1 MKKQDTLGNQVN
13 LVYLAFGSNLGDRKN
28 NLNKALSL
36 LKKDNIIIKK
46 ISKLYRSKSWPNEN
60 FPEFINFVVLIETRF
75 NLKKLFTKIKNVE
88 SQVGRIKSKRNF
100 PRVCDIDIIDFNGQ
114 IIQKKIGNNK
124 INVPHERMHSR
135 NFVLL
140 PLFEISKD
148 WFHPKLCKNIV
159 FLLSN
164 LSSEQLLGIKIVQ

>member
-1 MKKQDTLGNQVN
+1 VKKQDTLGNQVN

-60 FPEFINFVVLIETRF
+60 FPEFINFVIFIETSL
-75 NLKKLFTKIKNVE
+75 NLKKLFLKIKNIE
-88 SQVGRIKSKRNF
+88 SKVGRVKSKRNF

-140 PLFEISKD
+140 PLFEINKD

>member
-1 MKKQDTLGNQVN
+1 MKRQDISGNQVN
-13 LVYLAFGSNLGDRKN
+13 SVYLAFGSNLGDRKN

-36 LKKDNIIIKK
+36 LKKENIIIKK
-46 ISKLYRSKSWPNEN
+46 KSNLYKSKSWPNEN
-60 FPEFINFVVLIETRF
+60 FPEFINFVVFIETRL
-75 NLKKLFTKIKNVE
+75 NLKKLFSKIKKVE

-114 IIQKKIGNNK
+114 IIKKKIGSNK

-140 PLFEISKD
+140 PLFEINKD

>member
-88 SQVGRIKSKRNF
+88 SRVGRIKSKRNY

-140 PLFEISKD
+140 PLFEINKD

-164 LSSEQLLGIKIVQ
+164 LSSEQLLGIKIAQ

>member
-1 MKKQDTLGNQVN
+1 MKKLDTLENQVN
-13 LVYLAFGSNLGDRKN
+13 SVYLAFGSNLGDRKK

-36 LKKDNIIIKK
+36 LKKENIIVKK
-46 ISKLYRSKSWPNEN
+46 KSNLYRSKSWPNEK
-60 FPEFINFVVLIETRF
+60 FPEFINFVIFIETRL
-75 NLKKLFTKIKNVE
+75 NLKKLFLKIKNVE
-88 SQVGRIKSKRNF
+88 HQVGRNKSKRNF

-114 IIQKKIGNNK
+114 IIQKKIRNNK

-140 PLFEISKD
+140 PLFEINKN

-164 LSSEQLLGIKIVQ
+164 LSSEQLLGIKIVK

>member
-1 MKKQDTLGNQVN
+1 MKKQDILENQVN
-13 LVYLAFGSNLGDRKN
+13 YVYLAFGSNLGDRKK

-88 SQVGRIKSKRNF
+88 SRVGRIKSKRNF

-140 PLFEISKD
+140 PLFEINKD

>member
-1 MKKQDTLGNQVN
+1 MKKQDTSENQVN
-13 LVYLAFGSNLGDRKN
+13 FVYLAFGSNLGDRKK

-36 LKKDNIIIKK
+36 LKKENIVVKK
-46 ISKLYRSKSWPNEN
+46 KSNLYRSKSWPNEN
-60 FPEFINFVVLIETRF
+60 FPEFINFVLFIETRL
-75 NLKKLFTKIKNVE
+75 NLKKLFLKIKNVE
-88 SQVGRIKSKRNF
+88 CQVGRIKSKRNF

-140 PLFEISKD
+140 PLFEINKD

>member
-28 NLNKALSL
+28 NLNKALRL

-60 FPEFINFVVLIETRF
+60 FPEFINFVVFIETRL
-75 NLKKLFTKIKNVE
+75 NLKKLFTKIKSVE
-88 SQVGRIKSKRNF
+88 SRVGRIKSKRNY

-140 PLFEISKD
+140 PLFEINKD

>member
-1 MKKQDTLGNQVN
+1 MKNQDTSENQVN
-13 LVYLAFGSNLGDRKN
+13 SVYLAFGSNLGDRKK

-36 LKKDNIIIKK
+36 LKKENIIVKK
-46 ISKLYRSKSWPNEN
+46 KSNLYRSKSWPNEN
-60 FPEFINFVVLIETRF
+60 FPEFINFVLFIETRL
-75 NLKKLFTKIKNVE
+75 NLKKLFLIIKNVE
-88 SQVGRIKSKRNF
+88 CQVGRIKSKRNF

-140 PLFEISKD
+140 PLFEINKD

>member
-1 MKKQDTLGNQVN
+1 MTKQDTLGNQVN

-75 NLKKLFTKIKNVE
+75 NLKKLFTKIKTIE
-88 SQVGRIKSKRNF
+88 SKVGRIKSKRNF
-100 PRVCDIDIIDFNGQ
+100 P
-114 IIQKKIGNNK
+114 K
-124 INVPHERMHSR
+124 
-135 NFVLL
+135 FVILILL
-140 PLFEISKD
+140 ILTVK
-148 WFHPKLCKNIV
+148 
-159 FLLSN
+159 
-164 LSSEQLLGIKIVQ
+164 

>member
-60 FPEFINFVVLIETRF
+60 FPEFINFVVLIETKF

-114 IIQKKIGNNK
+114 IIQKKIGNNI
-124 INVPHERMHSR
+124 INVPHERMHNR

-140 PLFEISKD
+140 PLFEINKD

>member
-1 MKKQDTLGNQVN
+1 MKKQGTLENQVN
-13 LVYLAFGSNLGDRKN
+13 SAYLAFGSNLGDRKK

-88 SQVGRIKSKRNF
+88 SRVGRIKSKRNF

-114 IIQKKIGNNK
+114 IIQKNIGNNK

-140 PLFEISKD
+140 PLFEINKN

>member
-75 NLKKLFTKIKNVE
+75 NLKKLFTKIKTVE
-88 SQVGRIKSKRNF
+88 SRVGRIKSKRNF

-140 PLFEISKD
+140 PLFEINKD

>member
-1 MKKQDTLGNQVN
+1 VKKQDTSENQVN
-13 LVYLAFGSNLGDRKN
+13 SVYLAFGSNLGDRNK

-36 LKKDNIIIKK
+36 LKKENIVVKK
-46 ISKLYRSKSWPNEN
+46 KSNLYRSKSWPNEN
-60 FPEFINFVVLIETRF
+60 FPEFINFVLFIETRL
-75 NLKKLFTKIKNVE
+75 NLKKLFLKIKKVE
-88 SQVGRIKSKRNF
+88 RQVGRIKSKRNF

-140 PLFEISKD
+140 PLFEINKD

>member
-1 MKKQDTLGNQVN
+1 MKKQDTSGNQVN
-13 LVYLAFGSNLGDRKN
+13 SVYLAFGSNLGDRKN

-60 FPEFINFVVLIETRF
+60 FPEFINFVVLVETRL
-75 NLKKLFTKIKNVE
+75 NLKKLFTKIKSVE
-88 SQVGRIKSKRNF
+88 FRVGRIKSKRNF

-124 INVPHERMHSR
+124 INIPHERMHSR

-140 PLFEISKD
+140 PLFEINKD
-148 WFHPKLCKNIV
+148 WFHPKLYKNIV

>member
-28 NLNKALSL
+28 NLNKALRL

-60 FPEFINFVVLIETRF
+60 FPEFINFVVLIETKF

-140 PLFEISKD
+140 PLFEINKD

>member
-13 LVYLAFGSNLGDRKN
+13 QVYLAFGSNLGDRKK

-46 ISKLYRSKSWPNEN
+46 ISRLYKSKSWPNEN
-60 FPEFINFVVLIETRF
+60 FPEFINFVVFIETRL

-114 IIQKKIGNNK
+114 INQKKIGNNK
-124 INVPHERMHSR
+124 IYVPHKRMHIR

-140 PLFEISKD
+140 PLYEINKD
-148 WFHPKLCKNIV
+148 WVHPKICKNIV

>member
-75 NLKKLFTKIKNVE
+75 NLKKLFTKIKTVE
-88 SQVGRIKSKRNF
+88 SRVGRIKSKRNF
-100 PRVCDIDIIDFNGQ
+100 PRVCDIDIIDFNGK

-140 PLFEISKD
+140 PLFEINKD

>member
-75 NLKKLFTKIKNVE
+75 NLKKLFTKIKIVE
-88 SQVGRIKSKRNF
+88 SRVGRIKSKRNF
-100 PRVCDIDIIDFNGQ
+100 PRVCDIDIIDFNGK

-140 PLFEISKD
+140 PLFEINKD

>member
-1 MKKQDTLGNQVN
+1 VKKQDTLGNQVN

-75 NLKKLFTKIKNVE
+75 NLKKLFTKIKTVE
-88 SQVGRIKSKRNF
+88 SRVGRIKSKRNF

-135 NFVLL
+135 NFVLI
-140 PLFEISKD
+140 PLFEINKD

-164 LSSEQLLGIKIVQ
+164 LTSEQLLGIKIIQ

>member
-60 FPEFINFVVLIETRF
+60 FPEFINFVIFIETRL
-75 NLKKLFTKIKNVE
+75 NLKKLFLKIKNIE
-88 SQVGRIKSKRNF
+88 SKVGRVKSKRNF
-100 PRVCDIDIIDFNGQ
+100 PRVCDIDIIDFNGR
-114 IIQKKIGNNK
+114 IIKKKFGNNE
-124 INVPHERMHSR
+124 INIPHERMHSR

-140 PLFEISKD
+140 PLFEINKD

-164 LSSEQLLGIKIVQ
+164 LTSEQLLGIKIIQ

>member
-75 NLKKLFTKIKNVE
+75 NLKKLFTKIKTVE
-88 SQVGRIKSKRNF
+88 SRVGRIKSKRNF

-135 NFVLL
+135 NFVLI
-140 PLFEISKD
+140 PLFEINKD

-164 LSSEQLLGIKIVQ
+164 LTSEQLLGIKIIQ

>member
-28 NLNKALSL
+28 NLNKALRL

-100 PRVCDIDIIDFNGQ
+100 PRVCDIDIIDFNGR
-114 IIQKKIGNNK
+114 IIQKKVGNNE
-124 INVPHERMHSR
+124 INIPHERMHIR

-140 PLFEISKD
+140 PLFEINKD

-164 LSSEQLLGIKIVQ
+164 LTSEQLLGIKIIQ

>member
-60 FPEFINFVVLIETRF
+60 FPEFINFVVLIETRL
-75 NLKKLFTKIKNVE
+75 NLKKLFTKIKSVE
-88 SQVGRIKSKRNF
+88 SRVGRIKSKRNF

-140 PLFEISKD
+140 PLFEINKD

>member
-36 LKKDNIIIKK
+36 LKKDNIIIRK

-75 NLKKLFTKIKNVE
+75 NLKKLFTKIKTVE
-88 SQVGRIKSKRNF
+88 SRVGRIKSKRNF
-100 PRVCDIDIIDFNGQ
+100 PRVCDIDIIDFNGR
-114 IIQKKIGNNK
+114 IIKKKVGNNE
-124 INVPHERMHSR
+124 INIPHERMHSR

-140 PLFEISKD
+140 PLFEINKD

-164 LSSEQLLGIKIVQ
+164 LTSEQLLGIKIIQ

>member
-140 PLFEISKD
+140 PLFEINKD

>member
-1 MKKQDTLGNQVN
+1 MKKQDTLENQVN

-75 NLKKLFTKIKNVE
+75 NLKKLFTKIKSVE
-88 SQVGRIKSKRNF
+88 ARVGRIKSKRNF

-140 PLFEISKD
+140 PLFEINKD

-164 LSSEQLLGIKIVQ
+164 LSSEQLLGIKIIQ

>member
-1 MKKQDTLGNQVN
+1 MKKQDISGNQVN
-13 LVYLAFGSNLGDRKN
+13 SVYLAFGSNLGDRKN

-36 LKKDNIIIKK
+36 LKKEQIIIKK
-46 ISKLYRSKSWPNEN
+46 KSKLYRSKSWPNEN
-60 FPEFINFVVLIETRF
+60 FPEFINFVVFIETRL
-75 NLKKLFTKIKNVE
+75 NLKKLFSKIKKVE

-114 IIQKKIGNNK
+114 IIQKKIGSNK
-124 INVPHERMHSR
+124 IKVPHERMHSR

-140 PLFEISKD
+140 PLFEINKD

>member
-28 NLNKALSL
+28 NLNKAISL

-46 ISKLYRSKSWPNEN
+46 ISKLYRSKSWPNEH
-60 FPEFINFVVLIETRF
+60 FPEFINFVVLIETRL
-75 NLKKLFTKIKNVE
+75 NLKKLFTKIKSVE
-88 SQVGRIKSKRNF
+88 FRVGRIKSKRNF

-124 INVPHERMHSR
+124 INVPHERMHNR

-140 PLFEISKD
+140 PLFEINKN
-148 WFHPKLCKNIV
+148 WFHPKLRKNIV

>member
-1 MKKQDTLGNQVN
+1 MKKQDTLENQVN

-75 NLKKLFTKIKNVE
+75 NLKKLFTKIKTVE
-88 SQVGRIKSKRNF
+88 SRVGRIKSKRNF

-140 PLFEISKD
+140 PLFEINKD

-164 LSSEQLLGIKIVQ
+164 LTSEQLLGIKIIQ

>member
-1 MKKQDTLGNQVN
+1 MKKQDTLENQVN
-13 LVYLAFGSNLGDRKN
+13 FVYLAFGSNLGDRKK
-28 NLNKALSL
+28 NLNKALKL
-36 LKKDNIIIKK
+36 LNKENIIIKK
-46 ISKLYRSKSWPNEN
+46 KSKFYRSKSWPNEK
-60 FPEFINFVVLIETRF
+60 FPEFINFVIFIETRL
-75 NLKKLFTKIKNVE
+75 NLKKLFLKIKNIE
-88 SQVGRIKSKRNF
+88 NKVGRIKSKRNF

-140 PLFEISKD
+140 PLFEINKD